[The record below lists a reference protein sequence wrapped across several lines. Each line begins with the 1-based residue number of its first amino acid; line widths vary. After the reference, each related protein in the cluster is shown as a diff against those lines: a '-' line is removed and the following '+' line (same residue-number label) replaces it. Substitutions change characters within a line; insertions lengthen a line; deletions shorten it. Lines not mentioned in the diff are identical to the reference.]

1 DRVTVPSTI
10 KSQLISD
17 LQNSNKKAANQD
29 INQALSTLGGSTDQD
44 YVYVVDKSGVIRGS
58 LTVEMKQLVGQQIDS
73 SISGKKVQSNIYHAL
88 SSSKDYV
95 RRFRSESL
103 GRRYETLTIPLE
115 SKPGDRSSTVGVF
128 VYTASMESIYES
140 IANITNMF
148 VGALFIPLLMAI
160 MIGFLMVHLLTRPI
174 TELAEQTEQITK
186 GNYSIKNSIKSKD
199 EIGILAT
206 QINDLSDT
214 IASETATS
222 NMESDRLNSLLSN
235 MTDGVLAITRDGTI
249 TVINQAALDL
259 LHIPR
264 TDKAVGKNI
273 SDLLKLVDK

>member
-1 DRVTVPSTI
+1 
-10 KSQLISD
+10 
-17 LQNSNKKAANQD
+17 
-29 INQALSTLGGSTDQD
+29 
-44 YVYVVDKSGVIRGS
+44 
-58 LTVEMKQLVGQQIDS
+58 
-73 SISGKKVQSNIYHAL
+73 
-88 SSSKDYV
+88 
-95 RRFRSESL
+95 
-103 GRRYETLTIPLE
+103 
-115 SKPGDRSSTVGVF
+115 

-264 TDKAVGKNI
+264 TDKAVGKN
-273 SDLLKLVDK
+273 

>member
-1 DRVTVPSTI
+1 
-10 KSQLISD
+10 
-17 LQNSNKKAANQD
+17 
-29 INQALSTLGGSTDQD
+29 
-44 YVYVVDKSGVIRGS
+44 
-58 LTVEMKQLVGQQIDS
+58 M
-73 SISGKKVQSNIYHAL
+73 
-88 SSSKDYV
+88 
-95 RRFRSESL
+95 

-235 MTDGVLAITRDGTI
+235 MTDGVLAITRDGT
-249 TVINQAALDL
+249 
-259 LHIPR
+259 
-264 TDKAVGKNI
+264 
-273 SDLLKLVDK
+273 

>member
-1 DRVTVPSTI
+1 
-10 KSQLISD
+10 
-17 LQNSNKKAANQD
+17 
-29 INQALSTLGGSTDQD
+29 
-44 YVYVVDKSGVIRGS
+44 
-58 LTVEMKQLVGQQIDS
+58 
-73 SISGKKVQSNIYHAL
+73 
-88 SSSKDYV
+88 
-95 RRFRSESL
+95 
-103 GRRYETLTIPLE
+103 

-259 LHIPR
+259 LLIPR
-264 TDKAVGKNI
+264 IDIAVGKNI
-273 SDLLKLVDK
+273 SALRKLVDKKITLRKLFHSIRCLVVEPDATDGVTLNVVASLVRRQSG